1 MSFPVS
7 QYWELHCGKACVISL
22 QDVPD
27 GSEVAAILR
36 CWPEI

>member
-7 QYWELHCGKACVISL
+7 QLHCGKACVISL